1 MKAIFK
7 REVNSY
13 FESMTGYVFI
23 AFLVAAVGIYFY
35 MINLRD
41 GYPYFS
47 ITLNNIL
54 FIYMVAIPVLTMR
67 SMAEEKRSKTDQLL
81 LTSPVS
87 PTGIVLGKYFAMLYV
102 LIIPTI
108 IFCICPVLISLTG
121 NAYFAADYV
130 GILTFF
136 LLGALYIAIGMFIS
150 SLCDNQMVAFI
161 CTFLVLLVFYLWDTV
176 IGIIPASSA
185 ASLIGLIILFA
196 VGAFIIYHFTKSL
209 YISGGI
215 FFAACAVCAVVY
227 ALTPGSFENLL
238 VKVLGSFSLV
248 SVMNNVAVYNVLD
261 IKGIVLYLSLTA
273 LMLYYSVETLKKRR
287 QG

>member
-87 PTGIVLGKYFAMLYV
+87 VGKIVLQCF
-102 LIIPTI
+102 
-108 IFCICPVLISLTG
+108 
-121 NAYFAADYV
+121 
-130 GILTFF
+130 TF
-136 LLGALYIAIGMFIS
+136 
-150 SLCDNQMVAFI
+150 
-161 CTFLVLLVFYLWDTV
+161 
-176 IGIIPASSA
+176 
-185 ASLIGLIILFA
+185 
-196 VGAFIIYHFTKSL
+196 
-209 YISGGI
+209 
-215 FFAACAVCAVVY
+215 
-227 ALTPGSFENLL
+227 
-238 VKVLGSFSLV
+238 
-248 SVMNNVAVYNVLD
+248 
-261 IKGIVLYLSLTA
+261 
-273 LMLYYSVETLKKRR
+273 
-287 QG
+287 